1 MQSLQI
7 ADVFT
12 AWTLRRRRFV
22 GQRKGQAADPV
33 VIAPVLRAESG
44 IGSPFM
50 EMLRGEQIAES
61 NLTDWRK
68 LAQGL
73 HARYVIDDFGTGA
86 RFVAAAG
93 RGN

>member
-1 MQSLQI
+1 MTTGGCSQVARQI
-7 ADVFT
+7 RLF
-12 AWTLRRRRFV
+12 
-22 GQRKGQAADPV
+22 
-33 VIAPVLRAESG
+33 IAPVLRVESG

-73 HARYVIDDFGTGA
+73 HARCVIDDFGTGA